1 MMTKTEL
8 RALVLQGVY
17 SQPQDDFD
25 SLFSDA
31 AKATGMND
39 PSVPQAARD
48 FVENQA
54 MMHGSEYHNVMLAT
68 FENYCNFAEEILK
81 IVNAVHAS
89 YDL

>member
-1 MMTKTEL
+1 MTKTEL

-25 SLFSDA
+25 SLFLDA

-39 PSVPQAARD
+39 PSVPQAARE

-54 MMHGSEYHNVMLAT
+54 RMHGSEDSNLMLGT
-68 FENYCNFAEEILK
+68 FVNYCDFAEEILK
-81 IVNAVHAS
+81 IVNAVHAF

>member
-1 MMTKTEL
+1 MTKDNL
-8 RALVLQGVY
+8 RKRVCAGVFHYPNDLDALLEE
-17 SQPQDDFD
+17 
-25 SLFSDA
+25 A
-31 AKATGMND
+31 AEVTGMND
-39 PSVPQAARD
+39 PSVPQNARE

-54 MMHGSEYHNVMLAT
+54 RMHGSEYDNVMLAT